1 MTVNSL
7 AIVQANVTDL
17 LPGDADPS
25 HYVIARL
32 GASRRIDRIVIAAP
46 DTPPNQA
53 FVPLARAWGV
63 DLFLGSELDVIDR
76 LIGAA
81 DSIGAA
87 PDAVIAR
94 VLMNR
99 FYLDI
104 AFVDRLI
111 DLLRATGS
119 DVVTLP
125 HDFDITFGAD
135 VLTLLAL
142 RRVDRALPRAFD
154 STSGARSLGATPDRA
169 HERFRPWRYL
179 EDHPEQFRVAA
190 CENVPSYPRAVL
202 EEIRASRLSA
212 ERDCGTCSTFTYE
225 RIASALAP
233 TDVVLDI
240 ACGSG
245 AGTEMLARRCR
256 QVVGCDLSA
265 EAVADAQSRGVGNAR
280 FDVQDGCAL
289 SYPEAFFS
297 TIVSSNTLE
306 HVADDEAMLRGFH
319 RVLQPGGRLIVEA
332 PILRARPFNA
342 PLLSSHVR
350 EYDKDALVG
359 LLERCGFCAERK
371 LGMNRG
377 IYVDW
382 DRAREAVLVHATR
395 TS

>member
-1 MTVNSL
+1 MSL
-7 AIVQANVTDL
+7 EHLALVQANATDL
-17 LPGDADPS
+17 LSGDADPS

-32 GASRRIDRIVIAAP
+32 KASRRIERIVIAAP
-46 DTPPNQA
+46 DTPPNRVFA
-53 FVPLARAWGV
+53 PLAQAWGV
-63 DLFLGSELDVIDR
+63 DLFLGSEFDVIDR
-76 LIGAA
+76 LIRAAESAGASPGTA
-81 DSIGAA
+81 
-87 PDAVIAR
+87 IAR

-99 FYLDI
+99 FYLDV
-104 AFVDRLI
+104 ALVDRQL

-125 HDFDITFGAD
+125 CDFDITFGAD
-135 VLTLLAL
+135 VVTLDAL
-142 RRVDRALPRAFD
+142 RRVDRALSP
-154 STSGARSLGATPDRA
+154 GLA
-169 HERFRPWRYL
+169 HERFRPWLYL
-179 EDHPEQFRVAA
+179 EDHPDQFRVAR

-202 EEIRASRLSA
+202 EAIRASGLSG

-225 RIASALAP
+225 LIAEALAP
-233 TDVVLDI
+233 GDVVLDI
-240 ACGSG
+240 ACGAG

-265 EAVADAQSRGVGNAR
+265 EAVAEAQARGVANAT

-289 SYPEAFFS
+289 SYPDAFFS

-306 HVADDEAMLRGFH
+306 HVADDEALLRGFH
-319 RVLQPGGRLIVEA
+319 RVLQPGGRLIVET
-332 PILRARPFNA
+332 PILRARPFNF

-359 LLERCGFCAERK
+359 LIERCGFR
-371 LGMNRG
+371 LQRTRGMNRG
-377 IYVDW
+377 IYLEW